1 MFRQDSRA
9 RSSVSFALALVCGGV
24 LSARA
29 AAQVL
34 EADDDTLTATPSL
47 LARSRVNDFRQAAVL
62 RGTRLDGG
70 SAHSGTA
77 PLRIAANPGASSWDS
92 NASLGEVD
100 LGSGYYSPSGVDIAL
115 PAPGF
120 SWVVGRSF
128 VPANDDTDPDSNG
141 PQGINWM
148 QTSQVEIV
156 FIDDTTNSK
165 DTIRMVYGGSAFADF
180 VRGSS
185 TNNEFKGVNGA
196 AGVFKYVAGSP
207 DTWTYTDPAGMQA
220 VFFGGNT
227 SSHKADWQ
235 LWKYVDPAGN
245 TAYVGDSTTAS
256 TAVTNGY
263 DSAGRILY
271 AYDSADRR
279 YTYTYST
286 IDSVAR
292 LTQVKAETRTGGTWA
307 SPTGLA
313 TVAQV
318 DYSFYQT
325 GDNTY
330 GDNGCLKQVAVTTP
344 LSDTSQSIVRKTLY
358 RYYTGTYDA
367 STNPGAAKQIKIVIG
382 AEGVRNYDWGVDS
395 SLDDDQFTASTA
407 TLKPYSDAYVE
418 YDSSRRVSKIFFNGQ
433 CGCSGGNNGT
443 YEMAYSANGSF
454 SNTSGYDTAWRSRTI
469 ITRPDATYVT
479 QYFDEVSQPLGRVVT
494 NTDPSGSPTQ
504 TWATAVTRSSG
515 GAVSSVATPA
525 NATGYT
531 HSTGAITSSSSAG
544 LVNGTTLIN
553 SGALV
558 NFGDGS
564 TQQGAGTGASSE
576 FTIKESI
583 STRDFLVT
591 SGGSIKVQRP
601 QYDWRRA
608 FHTATTNSS
617 DSSKYDQTDYAY
629 TYWSNT
635 STDVLYIVPKT
646 MTTTLPVVT
655 TATNGSNSANQT
667 MSYLRKDGTVAFG
680 KSADGI
686 YSYRQ
691 YTNGQLTKSIQDAQ
705 TNHGSDFASG
715 DDPNTDFGIT
725 ETGDGLRLVTTYTYD
740 PQGRPD
746 TTTAPDGLVSKMWY
760 TKLSDGRMVTLSIP
774 RMVAGG
780 SATYYGPV
788 SYSVTNHAGE
798 AEFSGTI
805 AINGGSTTTALTSW
819 ITSSADPIAALN
831 GSVGSVARMQT
842 SIYSSDGHRLNESRS
857 YFLIPGSGAGSV
869 GTNYDATTYGY
880 DDMGRQWRIK
890 DPTGTIT
897 RSVYDAMGRAKEQ
910 WLGTNDSSFSGG
922 EPSGVDNMVKV
933 AATEYDGG
941 SAGGNSLVTKT
952 TSYVQ
957 DSTTDQRETS
967 FIYDARG
974 RRIVTVSPQ
983 APHSVVKY
991 DNLGRTIAA
1000 GAYSSSSGL
1009 SASTDPTSTSTNRV
1023 SLSETVYDSNGRAWK
1038 SIQHKITQSN
1048 GADADTLVDQ
1058 KWFDA
1063 AGRMVKSKG
1072 PGGIRKTVYDRL
1084 GRAIRNFSLAS
1095 DNDSAYADA
1104 STVSG
1109 DKVLTESQ
1117 SYLENSTGLPL
1128 MQVSIAR
1135 YHDDT
1140 SGTGALDSNAD
1151 NDYGTITAA
1160 NVNGRL
1166 SVSVSYYDEW
1176 HRVVDTVRYGN
1187 AGISNGSG
1195 SAFTRPGSPAA
1206 RSDTALRTSNSYN
1219 TDGTLQQV
1227 QDPKG
1232 LTTVYNYDAAGR
1244 KTAVIANYVDGTPGG
1259 GTNGDEDQVT
1269 RYEYTN
1275 GLQTKIIADLAG
1287 SSDDQ
1292 ETIYT
1297 YGVTKGVSV
1306 SDSRISSNLLLQAVQ
1321 YPDSAGGADRVLF
1334 AYNALGECIYVKDQV
1349 GNERYAVFDVLGRPS
1364 YERLAVVG
1372 GGTDDAVR
1380 LISMSYEPR
1389 GMVSTV
1395 TQYDNATPG
1404 SGSVVDEVKYSYDD
1418 WGNMVQFEQDR
1429 DSAVSGGGN
1438 QYSIGYS
1445 YAKNSPSNGITML
1458 RRSTMTLPDG
1468 STLTYEYG
1476 SANSI
1481 ADDQSRVADI
1491 KLGSTIVASYSYLGD
1506 SQLVGTNLPE
1516 PNVSYNLYGPS
1527 SADDYARMDRFG
1539 RTISSRW
1546 DNTGGSDTP
1555 FYRVELAYD
1564 RNSNITLAE
1573 DKIQHN
1579 GGANETFSAQYSM
1592 DNLNRLIRA
1601 EEGNWSGSVIN
1612 NRTRDE
1618 QWTLSP
1624 TGNFSR
1630 RKIDLNGDGSFS
1642 GTGEIDDTST
1652 FNKANEWLTRDT
1664 DSNGS
1669 TNYTLAHNA
1678 VGQLIDDGK
1687 DYKYK
1692 YDGFGRLRE
1701 VRNQANNLVA
1711 EYRYNGLGYRIGWH
1725 YDANASGT
1733 VDGSDPWYYFAYD
1746 ERWRPVATYRGS
1758 DASPKEQ
1765 FVFHAAGNS
1774 GVGGASYIDSVVL
1787 RDKDTN
1793 TAWTSAADG
1802 VLEDRIYYC
1811 QNWRNDVSVLVKP
1824 DIGNG
1829 LEVVEWTK
1837 YSARGMPFCVA
1848 AADYNRS
1855 GATDSADYAGFNTD
1869 FNNTNARADVNFDGT
1884 VDLEDFFAFNNAY
1897 AAASSGGRNV
1907 GSQANVGSRIGFA
1920 GYHWDPYIK
1929 AYHTRTRVLSVELG
1943 RWLYRDQLLYIDGLN
1958 LYDYV
1963 HGSPVANVDPSG
1975 QYAAC
1980 SPPEYF
1986 PRIHVKHSPDLND
1999 GPGLEWAW
2007 SSREYPRTR
2016 HEWKRLSA
2024 MPYSLISGQSFVP
2037 RIIIDVVQR
2046 HEGMKWQITLGYNV
2060 GVGVVNDK
2068 VLPAISKDI
2077 AKCDGFASVTCNQW
2091 QPVVQ
2096 VSPVNCSA
2104 AGDLFMSGTVSMS
2117 VSSGN
2122 FRTSSFSETNPL
2134 KVLGAG
2140 VLLGG
2145 YAYNSLVSPRPY
2157 NGSMQSQIG
2166 VDGGGISGGIGVTIG
2181 ISDRSF
2187 LVAGSVDAWR
2197 DLSAW
2202 RCGCKRASTGGP
2214 SNPEPE
2220 LEMDEI
2226 MPH

>member
-1 MFRQDSRA
+1 MMLGSLFARFPRQ
-9 RSSVSFALALVCGGV
+9 FAVATVCG
-24 LSARA
+24 LAFSMTA
-29 AAQVL
+29 ASQVL
-34 EADDDTLTATPSL
+34 DPDDDTLTVTPSL
-47 LARSRVNDFRQAAVL
+47 LSRSRLNDFRQAAVL

-70 SAHSGTA
+70 TAHSGTA
-77 PLRIAANPGASSWDS
+77 PLRVAANPGASSW
-92 NASLGEVD
+92 NVNGSLGGVD
-100 LGSGYYSPSGVDIAL
+100 LGSGYYSPSDLDIAL

-120 SWVVGRSF
+120 SWVVGRSV
-128 VPANDDTDPDSNG
+128 VPANDDSDPNANSA
-141 PQGINWM
+141 QGINWM
-148 QTSQVEIV
+148 QSSQVEIV
-156 FIDDTTNSK
+156 FMDDSTNAN
-165 DTIRMVYGGSAFADF
+165 DTVRLIYGGSAFADF

-235 LWKYVDPAGN
+235 IWKYVDPAGN
-245 TAYVGDSTTAS
+245 TAYVGDATTAS
-256 TAVTNGY
+256 TAVSNGY

-286 IDSVAR
+286 IDSVTR

-307 SPTGLA
+307 SPSGLA

-358 RYYTGTYDA
+358 RYYTGAYDA
-367 STNPGAAKQIKIVIG
+367 STNPGAAKQIKIVVG
-382 AEGVRNYDWGVDS
+382 AEGVRNYDWGVDGA
-395 SLDDDQFTASTA
+395 LDDDQFTASTA

-443 YEMAYSANGSF
+443 YEMSYSTNGSF
-454 SNTSGYDTAWRSRTI
+454 SNTSGYDTAWKSRTI
-469 ITRPDATYVT
+469 VKRPDATYVT
-479 QYFDEVSQPLGRVVT
+479 QYFDEVNQPLSRVVT

-515 GAVSSVATPA
+515 GAVSSIATPA

-544 LVNGTTLIN
+544 LVNGTTLVN
-553 SGALV
+553 SGALI

-564 TQQGAGTGASSE
+564 TQQGAGTAASSE
-576 FTIKESI
+576 FTAKESI

-591 SGGSIKVQRP
+591 SGGSVKVQRP

-629 TYWSNT
+629 TYWSST

-646 MTTTLPVVT
+646 VTTTLPVVT
-655 TATNGSNSANQT
+655 SATNGSNAANQT
-667 MSYLRKDGTVAFG
+667 VSYLRKDGTVAFS

-686 YSYRQ
+686 FSYRQ

-715 DDPNTDFGIT
+715 DDPNADFGIT

-740 PQGRPD
+740 AQGRPD

-780 SATYYGPV
+780 SSTYYGPV
-788 SYSVTNHAGE
+788 AYSVTNHAGK

-805 AINGGSTTTALTSW
+805 ALSGGSSTTALTSW
-819 ITSSADPIAALN
+819 IASSADPIAALS
-831 GSVGSVARMQT
+831 GSVGSVARMRT
-842 SIYSSDGHRLNESRS
+842 STYSSDGHRLNESRS
-857 YFLIPGSGAGSV
+857 YFLIPGSGAGSA

-880 DDMGRQWRIK
+880 DAMGRRWRVK

-897 RSVYDAMGRAKEQ
+897 RSVYDAMSRAKEQ

-967 FIYDARG
+967 YIYDARG

-983 APHSVVKY
+983 SPHTVVKY
-991 DNLGRTIAA
+991 DNLDRAVA
-1000 GAYSSSSGL
+1000 VGAYSSSSGL
-1009 SASTDPTSTSTNRV
+1009 GASTDPTSTSTNRV

-1063 AGRMVKSKG
+1063 EGRVVKSKG
-1072 PGGIRKTVYDRL
+1072 PGGIRKMVYDRL
-1084 GRAIRNFSLAS
+1084 GRGIRNFSLAS
-1095 DNDSAYADA
+1095 DNDSTYADA

-1135 YHDDT
+1135 YHDDA

-1160 NVNGRL
+1160 NVHGRL
-1166 SVSVSYYDEW
+1166 SVSVSYYDEL
-1176 HRVVDTVRYGN
+1176 HRVLDTVRYGN

-1195 SAFTRPGSPAA
+1195 SAFTRPGSAAA

-1227 QDPKG
+1227 QDPRG

-1269 RYEYTN
+1269 RYEYAN

-1297 YGVTKGVSV
+1297 YGVTKGASV
-1306 SDSRISSNLLLQAVQ
+1306 PDSKISSNRLLHTVQ
-1321 YPDSAGGADRVLF
+1321 YPDSSGGSDVVTY
-1334 AYNALGECIYVKDQV
+1334 AYNAQGQQIYMKDQ
-1349 GNERYAVFDVLGRPS
+1349 LGTETAS
-1364 YERLAVVG
+1364 TYDTAGRLLHKGLTSVAG
-1372 GGTDDAVR
+1372 SLDASVR
-1380 LISMSYEPR
+1380 RISSAYDTR
-1389 GMVSTV
+1389 GMKTTV

-1404 SGSVVDEVKYSYDD
+1404 SGSVVDEVKYTYDD
-1418 WGNMVQFEQDR
+1418 WGNMTQFEQDR

-1438 QYSIGYS
+1438 QYSIGYA
-1445 YAKNSPSNGITML
+1445 YAKNSPTNGVTML
-1458 RRSTMTLPDG
+1458 RRSTMTLPDA

-1491 KLGSTIVASYSYLGD
+1491 KLGSTVVASYSYLGD
-1506 SQLVGTNLPE
+1506 AQLVGTNLPE

-1546 DNTGGSDTP
+1546 DNSGGSNTA
-1555 FYRVELAYD
+1555 FYQVELAYD

-1630 RKIDLNGDGSFS
+1630 RKIDLNGDGSFG
-1642 GTGEIDDTST
+1642 GTDEIDDTGT

-1669 TNYTLAHNA
+1669 TNYTLTHDA
-1678 VGQLIDDGK
+1678 VGQLTDDGK

-1692 YDGFGRLRE
+1692 YDGFGRLKE
-1701 VRNQANNLVA
+1701 VKNQSNNLVA

-1725 YDANASGT
+1725 YDANASGA

-1758 DASPKEQ
+1758 DTSPKEQ
-1765 FVFHAAGNS
+1765 FVFHAAGT
-1774 GVGGASYIDSVVL
+1774 GGTGGSSYIDSVVL
-1787 RDKDTN
+1787 RDKDAN
-1793 TAWTSAADG
+1793 TAWTSASDST
-1802 VLEDRIYYC
+1802 LEDRIYYC

-1824 DIGNG
+1824 ESGNG
-1829 LEVVEWTK
+1829 LEIVEWIK
-1837 YSARGMPFCVA
+1837 YSAYGVPYCIA

-1855 GATDSADYAGFNTD
+1855 GATDTSDSTAFDTD

-1884 VDLEDFFAFNNAY
+1884 VDLADFFAFYNAH
-1897 AAASSGGRNV
+1897 ASAGSGGRNV
-1907 GSQANVGSRIGFA
+1907 ASQAGVGSRIAYA
-1920 GYHWDPYIK
+1920 GYQWD
-1929 AYHTRTRVLSVELG
+1929 AMFSGYHARTRGYRPGLG
-1943 RWLYRDQLLYIDGLN
+1943 RWLSRDRLESTYFASLYG
-1958 LYDYV
+1958 YV
-1963 HGSPVANVDPSG
+1963 SQDPITFVDPVGECGTAVLEAESNRVWGPRSG
-1975 QYAAC
+1975 NAPSSEDHVTPPGSTIPGMIRRSFPFIPRSGVPMHSWIEIAPGEGWGFVPTTTDPWGKPGIWKRDRHENDPVDPANKKPHDKPTKKTVLKETLKFGPGAGKTCATATDNEIQDCIRNFVPGSSTYNFGWNDCRGVSCEAIAAC
-1980 SPPEYF
+1980 CGQDSECDF
-1986 PRIHVKHSPDLND
+1986 PAGCFIN
-1999 GPGLEWAW
+1999 
-2007 SSREYPRTR
+2007 
-2016 HEWKRLSA
+2016 
-2024 MPYSLISGQSFVP
+2024 
-2037 RIIIDVVQR
+2037 
-2046 HEGMKWQITLGYNV
+2046 
-2060 GVGVVNDK
+2060 
-2068 VLPAISKDI
+2068 DI
-2077 AKCDGFASVTCNQW
+2077 AQN
-2091 QPVVQ
+2091 
-2096 VSPVNCSA
+2096 
-2104 AGDLFMSGTVSMS
+2104 
-2117 VSSGN
+2117 
-2122 FRTSSFSETNPL
+2122 
-2134 KVLGAG
+2134 
-2140 VLLGG
+2140 
-2145 YAYNSLVSPRPY
+2145 
-2157 NGSMQSQIG
+2157 
-2166 VDGGGISGGIGVTIG
+2166 
-2181 ISDRSF
+2181 
-2187 LVAGSVDAWR
+2187 
-2197 DLSAW
+2197 
-2202 RCGCKRASTGGP
+2202 
-2214 SNPEPE
+2214 
-2220 LEMDEI
+2220 LEYWW
-2226 MPH
+2226 